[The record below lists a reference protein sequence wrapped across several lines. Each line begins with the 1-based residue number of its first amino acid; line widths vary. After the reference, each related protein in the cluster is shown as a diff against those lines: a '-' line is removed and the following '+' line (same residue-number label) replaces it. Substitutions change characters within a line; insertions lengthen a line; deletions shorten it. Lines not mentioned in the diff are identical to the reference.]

1 MRKKLFGQMKKVL
14 VVILALSII
23 FMNMTPEFVN
33 ANETAEESYSEEAAP
48 IEDVVS
54 KEEESPKEEVP
65 EVEEVAEGVGEADE
79 EEKTDI
85 ECHESLP
92 SDEKSSE
99 GSVPEESEA
108 VEVLDAGQEPVE
120 VPAADVDLLSEEK
133 EDDIEQPEA
142 ITEFVCIC
150 TDACVPE
157 DIEENCPVCARALEL
172 GSDEEKERFLQENC
186 RVLMEQLKNQE
197 SLAEESS
204 DDVPEVQTTEV
215 TPETETVET
224 PAETDVTVTEETEV
238 STAAAETEE
247 SAAKETVE
255 IGSEAAETESGEETT
270 GAEVIQ
276 GSEDSNESEAVESS
290 TEETEESKSTE
301 ETAEADKAESS
312 TEETTETEETETSA
326 EEISEAEETET
337 YTEETAE
344 TEETETATEE
354 TTETEETESTEE
366 ETTETA
372 TETETEETEEAVL
385 SGSVEQKASRWIFS
399 KKVNMSYSLVVE
411 NQSENADAKDIEVTA
426 VIPSIITIENGS
438 DGADID
444 GQTVTWTIDE
454 IEAGKKV
461 KLSFSGYINENTD
474 NVDNLNGRFYINGE
488 KIEDVSFSG
497 EWRLVESSKTEG
509 PTSISTVCGGVSIN
523 VSAADNSVLPPGTQ
537 VRATRVSDDAVVEA
551 IENSKEVVIK
561 DVKAFDITLIVDG
574 KEVQPDGSVVV
585 TFSDIAMD
593 TDNGVV
599 EVAHVADSGNV
610 EIMGNGSSNEASV
623 ETTHFS
629 VYVLYSVD
637 IEKTNV
643 IKAAYESAGNVVM
656 TTADGQKVPLAAF
669 DFHIFAKTVTS
680 GSHINGNIAANIF
693 GIGHDFGNAG
703 KFEVSGN
710 DVVYL
715 GYPMQNINTIKADY
729 AVLGAFTKIVSYTNG
744 SVTIICPE
752 LDGNGNVRREN
763 GEVIYRNESYT
774 LQITPEKC
782 FIADEET
789 VFLDIDRELENVSTY
804 SKELGKLNSTEG
816 VEFQK
821 PEHVQRYELT
831 VPVEKSG
838 EDVVLNITWEQLRT
852 YVESNDLIITTN
864 GARSVVI
871 NVDMTDAPSDAVLS
885 KSRISVDGRT
895 TAEVNAS
902 YSTNVIWNFIQ
913 QESGAAKPFNGSLT
927 LNDDYWNGTIVAP
940 GATVN
945 FRQVNGSIIASIAN
959 HGGGESHKS
968 DVDLGGSG
976 EFTVEK
982 IWNDGLDSHPEIEV
996 TLYVKGR
1003 DADGKLNGSKQK
1015 VTVDKDGNAV
1025 SNPLVFAEGSSDY
1038 VYTFTNLPEKDFNGY
1053 ENVYFVEETKVPNGY
1068 TSYVNGGVITNTL
1081 INSKVRLRI
1090 IKYWENPGDG
1100 DKSRELTFNVYRK
1113 IDGGERKRIGT
1124 VNRVL
1129 QNSGE
1134 SYTVQSGQDSMPDLW
1149 KYDAQRNEYI
1159 YEIEE
1164 VAINGYS
1171 VSTSVEKNGDEYVY
1185 KFTNTRITDGGYIDV
1200 KKTDD
1205 QNNKLAGAVFAIYQ
1219 DQGCSQKAGE
1229 MVTDG
1234 NGYAKSGKLPEG
1246 TYYVKELTAPAGYA
1260 KTDTIFTVSV
1270 IKDQTAH
1277 VNNGAAVIN
1286 RPVAQEVDPSFSVTK
1301 TVLGSPSVAS
1311 TFTFRLYKDSVAD
1324 QNLIDTQ
1331 TITGSGSANFT
1342 SQKFT
1347 AVGTYIYKIVE
1358 EQGNEDGYSY
1368 DDSIYTVKVI
1378 VSENAGKLESRV
1390 EYTKDND
1397 TAIYDTAA
1405 FENEYKPETIS
1416 KTVIKIWDD
1425 NDNQDGIRPPEIK
1438 VQLKANGANEGNEIE
1453 LNAGNNWSYT
1463 WENLPEKKDG
1473 QKVTYTVEEI
1483 GTVKGYTT
1491 SYSDDSFTITNSH
1504 TPGTVGKTVKKVW
1517 DDNSDQDGLRPES
1530 ISVQLK
1536 ANGANEGNAVE
1547 LNAGNNWSYTWEN
1560 LPEKK
1565 DGQKVTYTVEEIGT
1579 VKGYTTSYSDDSFTI
1594 TNSHTPETVDVSG
1607 TKTWTDNNDQ
1617 DGIRP
1622 ESITVILWADG
1633 VKAAEKT
1640 VTEADGWSWTFEDL
1654 PKYKAGVEIV
1664 YAIEEIAV
1672 EGYEAVVTGFDVE
1685 NTHIPGSV
1693 SKTVTKVWD
1702 DNNNQDGL
1710 RPESITVQLKAND
1723 ENLGGAVVLNAENN
1737 WTYTWNNL
1745 DKMKDGQEVKYDVVE
1760 VGEVTGYITSYN
1772 VDGDIVTITNTHR
1785 AESLDIN
1792 GHKIWDDNDNRD
1804 NLRPVSIVVNL
1815 LADGTQID
1823 SRTVTEEDGWSWS
1836 FLNLPRYKAGV
1847 EISYTVTENVV
1858 DGYETVVN
1866 GYDITNRLIPETS
1879 TETEET
1885 ESTTPETEET
1895 ESTTPETEETEST
1908 TPVTTPD
1915 ENGDSGDG
1923 DPGDS
1928 GDSGEYNPSEDN
1940 RAGVL
1945 GAIRG
1950 GAQGVLGAMRGVL
1963 GARVRTGDDSL
1974 AMAAVYVIFLAAA
1987 VAGIAIVTIRR
1998 KRAKKQ

>member
-33 ANETAEESYSEEAAP
+33 ANETAEESHSEEAAP
-48 IEDVVS
+48 VEDVVLE
-54 KEEESPKEEVP
+54 EEESPKEEVP

-120 VPAADVDLLSEEK
+120 VPAADVDLPSEEN
-133 EDDIEQPEA
+133 EDDIEVPEA
-142 ITEFVCIC
+142 IAEFVCIC
-150 TDACVPE
+150 ADACVPE
-157 DIEENCPVCARALEL
+157 DIEENCPVCSRALEL

-247 SAAKETVE
+247 SASKETVE

-290 TEETEESKSTE
+290 AEETEESKSTE

-326 EEISEAEETET
+326 EEIAEAEETET

-426 VIPSIITIENGS
+426 VIPSIITIESGS

-454 IEAGKKV
+454 IGAGKFA

-509 PTSISTVCGGVSIN
+509 PTSISTVCDGVSIN

-537 VRATRVSDDAVVEA
+537 VRAARVSDDAVVEA
-551 IENSKEVVIK
+551 IENSKEVVVK

-610 EIMGNGSSNEASV
+610 EIMGNGSSNEASA

-789 VFLDIDRELENVSTY
+789 VFLNIDRELANVSAY
-804 SKELGKLNSTEG
+804 SEELGKLNSTEG

-871 NVDMTDAPSDAVLS
+871 NVDMTDAPSDAVLG

-913 QESGAAKPFNGSLT
+913 QESGAAKPFDGSLT

-968 DVDLGGSG
+968 DVDLGGLG

-1015 VTVDKDGNAV
+1015 VTADKDGNAV
-1025 SNPLVFAEGSSDY
+1025 SNPLIFAEGSSDY
-1038 VYTFTNLPEKDFNGY
+1038 VYTFTNLPEKDSNGY

-1068 TSYVNGGVITNTL
+1068 TSYVNGGVVTNTL

-1100 DKSRELTFNVYRK
+1100 DRSRELTFNVYRK
-1113 IDGGERKRIGT
+1113 IDGGERKQIGT

-1164 VAINGYS
+1164 VAINGYW

-1311 TFTFRLYKDSVAD
+1311 TFTFKLYKDSVAD

-1390 EYTKDND
+1390 EYTKEND

-1416 KTVIKIWDD
+1416 KTVTKIWDD

-1438 VQLKANGANEGNEIE
+1438 VQLKANGANEGNEVE

-1463 WENLPEKKDG
+1463 WNSLPVKKNG
-1473 QKVTYTVEEI
+1473 QNMTYIVEEI

-1491 SYSDDSFTITNSH
+1491 SYS
-1504 TPGTVGKTVKKVW
+1504 
-1517 DDNSDQDGLRPES
+1517 E
-1530 ISVQLK
+1530 
-1536 ANGANEGNAVE
+1536 
-1547 LNAGNNWSYTWEN
+1547 
-1560 LPEKK
+1560 
-1565 DGQKVTYTVEEIGT
+1565 
-1579 VKGYTTSYSDDSFTI
+1579 DSFTI
-1594 TNSHTPETVDVSG
+1594 TNSHTPEKVDVSG
-1607 TKTWTDNNDQ
+1607 SKTWTDNNDQ

-1622 ESITVILWADG
+1622 ESITVLLLADG

-1672 EGYEAVVTGFDVE
+1672 GGYEAVVTGFDVE

-1908 TPVTTPD
+1908 TPETEETESTTPETEETESTTPVTTPD

-1923 DPGDS
+1923 DPGDY